1 MRAGKSAKFNREYAH
16 GQAVVMPNQTFVCF
30 DFFAIIAENQLKM
43 WRQNPTQSSNIIAI
57 VCAFTFLLVHA
68 VLIGAL
74 LVVLRDIFHCRKWM
88 ETITY
93 NDIFEFSKND
103 KLKP

>member
-1 MRAGKSAKFNREYAH
+1 MKAGKSAKFNREYAH
-16 GQAVVMPNQTFVCF
+16 GRAVVMPNQTFVCF

-43 WRQNPTQSSNIIAI
+43 WRQNPTQCSNMIAI
-57 VCAFTFLLVHA
+57 MCAFTFLLVHA

-74 LVVLRDIFHCRKWM
+74 LVVLRDIFHCQKWM

-93 NDIFEFSKND
+93 NDIFEFQKTTN
-103 KLKP
+103 